1 MSRRGFTLLEMLV
14 ATVIMAVAVVTMLS
28 ALSTSLRNASKLTDA
43 DRLAMLAKRKM
54 DELLLE
60 TRLPHGV
67 PLEGAWDP
75 ALAGGQPAGWRA
87 TVTAFE
93 FPPGAGPGSPALERL
108 QLEVWLGGGD
118 RRRVLVLE
126 GFRKGFVFPQDVA
139 AQGAAP

>member
-60 TRLPHGV
+60 PRLPHGV
-67 PLEGAWDP
+67 PLEGMWDP
-75 ALAGGQPAGWRA
+75 ALAGGQPAGWRV
-87 TVTAFE
+87 TVGAFE
-93 FPPGAGPGSPALERL
+93 FPPGSGPGSPALERV
-108 QLEVWLGGGD
+108 QLEVWLGEGF
-118 RRRVLVLE
+118 RRRALVME
-126 GFRKGFVFPQDVA
+126 GFRKGVVFPQEAA